1 MNSSSHV
8 SWTYMY
14 CTTYMTLHYTHK
26 NYNQAITDTTPCQGS
41 AIRQSVFNWSQG
53 PNTECFF
60 LPVICRPSD
69 SFEQFSAGHFCQ
81 CRLQAFSQ
89 VWLRLAILMEFQD
102 NQVDCLTN
110 RQISL
115 RLHYIGWLSVTA
127 DLVGSLS
134 HTPIATSSLH
144 LSFRHRAF
152 Y

>member
-8 SWTYMY
+8 SWTYVY

-26 NYNQAITDTTPCQGS
+26 NYNQAITDTTPCQGP
-41 AIRQSVFNWSQG
+41 IPVLQKH
-53 PNTECFF
+53 TECFF
-60 LPVICRPSD
+60 QPVICRASD

-89 VWLRLAILMEFQD
+89 VWLRLAILMEFQ
-102 NQVDCLTN
+102 NNLTEPFN
-110 RQISL
+110 WQISL